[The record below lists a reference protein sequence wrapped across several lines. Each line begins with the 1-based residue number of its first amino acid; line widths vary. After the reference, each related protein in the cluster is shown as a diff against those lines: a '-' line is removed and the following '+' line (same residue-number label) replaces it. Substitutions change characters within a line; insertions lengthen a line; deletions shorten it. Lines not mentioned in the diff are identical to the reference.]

1 MFHFS
6 NRHHHT
12 GKTSMSR
19 AKVYG
24 LLMALAMLFM
34 AGLCACSAQPHSA
47 AETAPQTIVVGIDV
61 FDPYS
66 YLDRNGQFAGIDVEL
81 ATEAFSRLGY
91 TPEFRTISW
100 PDKDNLL
107 SDGTI
112 DCIWSCFSMNG
123 QETKY
128 QWAGPYMYSRQVVAV
143 RADSDIQSLPDLA
156 GKRIGVQATTKAES
170 LFLGEIPSL
179 LPEVKQVNSF
189 ETTEDMFAALRKGY
203 VDAVAGHEALVAKWT
218 NLDESSYRVLAESP
232 YSSEL
237 GVAFAKDTHED
248 LAVQLT
254 QTLEDMKQDG
264 TIGRVAEK
272 FGLDAEKTVWGEQ
285 GK

>member
-1 MFHFS
+1 
-6 NRHHHT
+6 
-12 GKTSMSR
+12 MSR

-47 AETAPQTIVVGIDV
+47 AETGPQTIVVGIDV

-123 QETKY
+123 RETKY

-143 RADSDIQSLPDLA
+143 RADSDIQSLSDLA
-156 GKRIGVQATTKAES
+156 DKRIGVQATTKAES
-170 LFLGEIPSL
+170 LFLGEISSL

-203 VDAVAGHEALVAKWT
+203 VDAVAGHEALVAKLT
-218 NLDESSYRVLAESP
+218 NPDESSYRVLAESP

-264 TIGRVAEK
+264 AIGRVAEK

>member
-1 MFHFS
+1 M
-6 NRHHHT
+6 
-12 GKTSMSR
+12 
-19 AKVYG
+19 YG

-34 AGLCACSAQPHSA
+34 AGLCACSAQPHSV

-123 QETKY
+123 RETKY

-143 RADSDIQSLPDLA
+143 RADSDIQSLSDLPVSA
-156 GKRIGVQATTKAES
+156 SAYRQPQRRSRCFSAKFPLCCPKSSKST
-170 LFLGEIPSL
+170 
-179 LPEVKQVNSF
+179 
-189 ETTEDMFAALRKGY
+189 ALRRQRICLR
-203 VDAVAGHEALVAKWT
+203 HCAK
-218 NLDESSYRVLAESP
+218 A
-232 YSSEL
+232 
-237 GVAFAKDTHED
+237 
-248 LAVQLT
+248 
-254 QTLEDMKQDG
+254 M
-264 TIGRVAEK
+264 
-272 FGLDAEKTVWGEQ
+272 
-285 GK
+285 

>member
-1 MFHFS
+1 
-6 NRHHHT
+6 
-12 GKTSMSR
+12 MSR

-81 ATEAFSRLGY
+81 ATEAFFTTWLYAGIPDDFMAGQRQPSQRRNDRLYLVMLQHERAGNQVPMGRSVY
-91 TPEFRTISW
+91 VQPSGR
-100 PDKDNLL
+100 
-107 SDGTI
+107 G
-112 DCIWSCFSMNG
+112 CSCG
-123 QETKY
+123 QRY
-128 QWAGPYMYSRQVVAV
+128 PVAV
-143 RADSDIQSLPDLA
+143 RSA

-170 LFLGEIPSL
+170 LFLGEISSL

-203 VDAVAGHEALVAKWT
+203 VDAVAGHEALVAKV
-218 NLDESSYRVLAESP
+218 DKS
-232 YSSEL
+232 
-237 GVAFAKDTHED
+237 G
-248 LAVQLT
+248 
-254 QTLEDMKQDG
+254 
-264 TIGRVAEK
+264 
-272 FGLDAEKTVWGEQ
+272 
-285 GK
+285 

>member
-1 MFHFS
+1 
-6 NRHHHT
+6 
-12 GKTSMSR
+12 MSR

-34 AGLCACSAQPHSA
+34 AGLCACSAQPRSA

-123 QETKY
+123 RETKY
-128 QWAGPYMYSRQVVAV
+128 QWAGPYM
-143 RADSDIQSLPDLA
+143 
-156 GKRIGVQATTKAES
+156 
-170 LFLGEIPSL
+170 
-179 LPEVKQVNSF
+179 
-189 ETTEDMFAALRKGY
+189 
-203 VDAVAGHEALVAKWT
+203 
-218 NLDESSYRVLAESP
+218 
-232 YSSEL
+232 
-237 GVAFAKDTHED
+237 
-248 LAVQLT
+248 
-254 QTLEDMKQDG
+254 
-264 TIGRVAEK
+264 
-272 FGLDAEKTVWGEQ
+272 
-285 GK
+285 

>member
-1 MFHFS
+1 
-6 NRHHHT
+6 
-12 GKTSMSR
+12 MSR

-100 PDKDNLL
+100 PDKNNLL

-123 QETKY
+123 RETELPMGRSVY
-128 QWAGPYMYSRQVVAV
+128 VQPSGRGCSCGQRYPVAV
-143 RADSDIQSLPDLA
+143 RS
-156 GKRIGVQATTKAES
+156 
-170 LFLGEIPSL
+170 
-179 LPEVKQVNSF
+179 
-189 ETTEDMFAALRKGY
+189 
-203 VDAVAGHEALVAKWT
+203 
-218 NLDESSYRVLAESP
+218 
-232 YSSEL
+232 
-237 GVAFAKDTHED
+237 
-248 LAVQLT
+248 
-254 QTLEDMKQDG
+254 
-264 TIGRVAEK
+264 GR
-272 FGLDAEKTVWGEQ
+272 
-285 GK
+285 

>member
-1 MFHFS
+1 M
-6 NRHHHT
+6 
-12 GKTSMSR
+12 
-19 AKVYG
+19 YG

-34 AGLCACSAQPHSA
+34 AGLCACSAQPRSA

-123 QETKY
+123 RETKY

-143 RADSDIQSLPDLA
+143 RADSDIQSL
-156 GKRIGVQATTKAES
+156 S
-170 LFLGEIPSL
+170 
-179 LPEVKQVNSF
+179 
-189 ETTEDMFAALRKGY
+189 
-203 VDAVAGHEALVAKWT
+203 
-218 NLDESSYRVLAESP
+218 
-232 YSSEL
+232 
-237 GVAFAKDTHED
+237 D
-248 LAVQLT
+248 LAVSASAYRQP
-254 QTLEDMKQDG
+254 Q
-264 TIGRVAEK
+264 RRSRCFSAK
-272 FGLDAEKTVWGEQ
+272 FPLCCPRSSKSTALRRQRICLRHCAKAM
-285 GK
+285 